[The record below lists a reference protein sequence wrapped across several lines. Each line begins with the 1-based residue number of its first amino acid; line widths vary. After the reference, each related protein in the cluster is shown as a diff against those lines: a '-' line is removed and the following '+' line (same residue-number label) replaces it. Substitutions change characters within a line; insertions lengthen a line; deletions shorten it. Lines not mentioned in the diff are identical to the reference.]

1 MIWSDDPDL
10 HFSVNDMLNIVESI
24 LSILLDNWLDVIAI
38 SYVMA
43 VDFRDVA
50 TINDNKSEDNQET

>member
-1 MIWSDDPDL
+1 MIWSDNPVL

-38 SYVMA
+38 SYVMS
-43 VDFRDVA
+43 VDFRDVG

>member
-10 HFSVNDMLNIVESI
+10 HFSVNDMLNSFESI
-24 LSILLDNWLDVIAI
+24 LSILLDNRLDVIAI
-38 SYVMA
+38 SYAMS
-43 VDFRDVA
+43 VDFRDVG

>member
-10 HFSVNDMLNIVESI
+10 HFSVNDMLNSFESN
-24 LSILLDNWLDVIAI
+24 LSILLDNRLDVIAI
-38 SYVMA
+38 SYVMV

-50 TINDNKSEDNQET
+50 TINDNNSEDNQET

>member
-10 HFSVNDMLNIVESI
+10 HFSVNDMLNSFESI
-24 LSILLDNWLDVIAI
+24 LSILLDNRLDVIAI
-38 SYVMA
+38 SCVMS
-43 VDFRDVA
+43 VDFRDVG

>member
-10 HFSVNDMLNIVESI
+10 HFSVNDMLNSFESI
-24 LSILLDNWLDVIAI
+24 LSILLDNRLDVIAI

>member
-1 MIWSDDPDL
+1 MIWSDDPVL
-10 HFSVNDMLNIVESI
+10 HFSVNDKLNSFESI

-38 SYVMA
+38 SYVMS

>member
-10 HFSVNDMLNIVESI
+10 HFSVNDMLNSFESI
-24 LSILLDNWLDVIAI
+24 LSILLDNRLDVIAI
-38 SYVMA
+38 SYVMS

>member
-10 HFSVNDMLNIVESI
+10 HFSVNDMLNSFESI
-24 LSILLDNWLDVIAI
+24 LSILLDNRLDVIAI

-43 VDFRDVA
+43 VDFRDVG